1 MRRTKRLDYRAFH
14 TQKKTINTM
23 DNKSATPSDREEIV
37 NQLEIG
43 ISINKEDIIDFIDEI
58 FYDSMDPGEVV
69 TRLETMRTEL
79 RTLHHKLRH

>member
-43 ISINKEDIIDFIDEI
+43 ISINPSSTKDDNCRLRETRRTTI
-58 FYDSMDPGEVV
+58 VV
-69 TRLETMRTEL
+69 F
-79 RTLHHKLRH
+79 